1 MVVEQKYDFS
11 NKKLDFVFSYKK
23 TKVNNNL
30 QELINS
36 IKENIIICDTENL
49 AIDDFLSKASS
60 ILNSSKTVIGLI
72 SDKAL
77 TSLKIKGVRN
87 GFFRSTNTKIN
98 VAILIIDKTKYYI
111 SPDGNIWLE
120 LQEKKHTKKSLIIL
134 TI

>member
-11 NKKLDFVFSYKK
+11 NKKLDFGFSYKK

-77 TSLKIKGVRN
+77 TSLKKWI
-87 GFFRSTNTKIN
+87 F
-98 VAILIIDKTKYYI
+98 
-111 SPDGNIWLE
+111 
-120 LQEKKHTKKSLIIL
+120 
-134 TI
+134 